1 MTPLPTRV
9 SPPDDL
15 TPSSAPTP
23 LAIRR
28 RILRKLTQ
36 LRGGFSGSK
45 GHLSPTP
52 TDLRG
57 PGLALNPRTS
67 AHHHK
72 GEHHG

>member
-9 SPPDDL
+9 SPRDDL

-36 LRGGFSGSK
+36 LRGEFSGSK
-45 GHLSPTP
+45 GH
-52 TDLRG
+52 
-57 PGLALNPRTS
+57 
-67 AHHHK
+67 
-72 GEHHG
+72 

>member
-1 MTPLPTRV
+1 MTPLSTRA
-9 SPPDDL
+9 SQRGARG
-15 TPSSAPTP
+15 PSSVPTP